1 MLIICVVVL
10 LVFFF
15 FKQKTA
21 YEMRIS
27 DWSSDVCSSDLSYDL
42 VDPTAPVPDAT
53 LYPTIKAGDRLGI
66 GYDPR
71 NTDLEQEI
79 LTAQLEWRF
88 AGQKLSYVGANS
100 NQDLRAIS
108 PQDVAGIA
116 GDYDFNQDLKQ
127 IGRAHV

>member
-1 MLIICVVVL
+1 MYQHLQRNVL
-10 LVFFF
+10 AFTGV
-15 FKQKTA
+15 Q
-21 YEMRIS
+21 
-27 DWSSDVCSSDLSYDL
+27 SYDL

-100 NQDLRAIS
+100 N
-108 PQDVAGIA
+108 PE
-116 GDYDFNQDLKQ
+116 N
-127 IGRAHV
+127 GRATGRESECQYVYISVEAVSIKKQ